1 MVLSL
6 LQIKEQI
13 KTAQQAFRKA
23 ASDWLMQ
30 QPIPLEE
37 KAKWQ
42 DCFKRRTRESL
53 LNATR
58 HNGLPLVANDS
69 EAHQVYGEAE
79 TSEVRPPVVRRQYG
93 VSGEAFYEQYC
104 HLVNLYELLLRAE
117 EILTTVPQLINL
129 EDLSYFAL
137 LAGNMDLELNK
148 APENVDIIA
157 DYQQRLSKA
166 RVDFA
171 VADHEAAL
179 ALHLYE
185 KHHQDC
191 QRDFIDILVLLQN
204 ELKALY
210 QRYPNTS
217 VFKYVMYDH
226 WQTVVIATG
235 KALFGRSCCRHPS
248 IDSLKI
254 LDNGFNELIE
264 SAAQRRAD
272 ACHQL
277 QSDVDHYKEKIKGA
291 LSSAERKLGG
301 MASRMRL
308 QDQLAHWRTP
318 TDPALGISPYVNAMF
333 GFWRAMRGNGWID
346 RRMLTSEAPRVD
358 ASLNQ
363 DDAETTSIV
372 PSS

>member
-13 KTAQQAFRKA
+13 QTAQQAFRKA

-37 KAKWQ
+37 KTKWR
-42 DCFKRRTRESL
+42 DCFKCRTRESL

-69 EAHQVYGEAE
+69 EAHQVYGEEE
-79 TSEVRPPVVRRQYG
+79 TIEARPPVVRRQYG
-93 VSGEAFYEQYC
+93 VNGDAFYEQYC
-104 HLVNLYELLLRAE
+104 RLINLYELLLRAE
-117 EILTTVPQLINL
+117 EILTTVPQLIDL

-157 DYQQRLSKA
+157 DYHQRLSKA
-166 RVDFA
+166 RADFA
-171 VADHEAAL
+171 VADHEAAI
-179 ALHLYE
+179 ALYLYE

-191 QRDFIDILVLLQN
+191 QRDFIDILILLQN
-204 ELKALY
+204 ELQTLY
-210 QRYPNTS
+210 HRYPNTS

-235 KALFGRSCCRHPS
+235 KALFGRSSCRHPS

-254 LDNGFNELIE
+254 LDDGLNELIE
-264 SAAQRRAD
+264 SAQEGRAD
-272 ACHQL
+272 DCHQL
-277 QSDVDHYKEKIKGA
+277 QSEVAHYKEKIKGA
-291 LSSAERKLGG
+291 LSSAELKLGG
-301 MASRMRL
+301 MTSRMRL

-318 TDPALGISPYVNAMF
+318 TDPALGISFYANPMF

-358 ASLNQ
+358 ASSNQ
-363 DDAETTSIV
+363 EDSENTQIV
-372 PSS
+372 PS

>member
-13 KTAQQAFRKA
+13 QTAQQAFRKA

-30 QPIPLEE
+30 QSIPLEE

-42 DCFKRRTRESL
+42 DCFKCRTRESL

-69 EAHQVYGEAE
+69 ETHQVYGEKEA
-79 TSEVRPPVVRRQYG
+79 TEVRPPVVRRQYG
-93 VSGEAFYEQYC
+93 AVNGDLFYEQYC
-104 HLVNLYELLLRAE
+104 HLINLYERLLRAE
-117 EILTTVPQLINL
+117 EILITVPQLINL

-166 RVDFA
+166 RADFA
-171 VADHEAAL
+171 VADDEAAL

-191 QRDFIDILVLLQN
+191 QRDFIDILALLKN
-204 ELKALY
+204 ELQTLY
-210 QRYPNTS
+210 HRYPNTS
-217 VFKYVMYDH
+217 IFKYVMYDP
-226 WQTVVIATG
+226 WQTVLITTG
-235 KALFGRSCCRHPS
+235 KALFGHSSYRHPS

-264 SAAQRRAD
+264 SAKQGRAD
-272 ACHQL
+272 DCHQL
-277 QSDVDHYKEKIKGA
+277 QSKIEHYQEKINGS
-291 LSSAERKLGG
+291 LSSAELKVDG

-318 TDPALGISPYVNAMF
+318 TDPALAISLYANPMF

-346 RRMLTSEAPRVD
+346 RRMLLSDTHCVD

-363 DDAETTSIV
+363 ENSENQFV
-372 PSS
+372 PS